1 MADTSHPVAMS
12 ITTDYAATA
21 RILGLSFAMF
31 LGAFVAGYIPTKL
44 SVSARQ
50 LRYISIFGAGLLVSS
65 ALVII
70 IPVRLALPYE
80 ASSNLRMD
88 SSSQEGIHTIYANES
103 HLPAGPHTLS
113 VTVNPGIRSAP
124 VIEPVAGNVA
134 LQENVRR
141 PISRAELIGSA
152 RVAPETTHDHH
163 DSDEKAFGH
172 AFQQVRTVCLRVCF
186 LS

>member
-70 IPVRLALPYE
+70 IPVRLALQYE
-80 ASSNLRMD
+80 ASSDLRVC
-88 SSSQEGIHTIYANES
+88 SSSQEGIHTIYADDS

-113 VTVNPGIRSAP
+113 VISNPGMRSAP
-124 VIEPVAGNVA
+124 VIEPVAGEVA
-134 LQENVRR
+134 LQENVR

-152 RVAPETTHDHH
+152 RAAPETSHDHH

-172 AFQQVRTVCLRVCF
+172 AFQQVRTVCFRVCF
-186 LS
+186 